1 MITKETILTGWHF
14 MRWLR
19 LGMGL
24 YAATVAFQL
33 HDPLSGFIAAIFL
46 FQAVTNTGCCGAN
59 GCAVPTSSKRNTGK
73 VEDIEFEE
81 LKTK

>member
-1 MITKETILTGWHF
+1 MITKARILTGWHF

-24 YAATVAFQL
+24 YAATVALQM
-33 HDPLSGFIAAIFL
+33 HDPLSGFIAALFL

-59 GCAVPTSSKRNTGK
+59 GCAVPTSSKGNTGK

>member
-1 MITKETILTGWHF
+1 MITKETIFSGWHL

-33 HDPLSGFIAAIFL
+33 HDPFSGFIAAIFL
-46 FQAVTNTGCCGAN
+46 FQAISNTGCCGAN
-59 GCAVPTSSKRNTGK
+59 GCAAPTSTKGSRGK
-73 VEDIEFEE
+73 IENVEFEN
-81 LKTK
+81 

>member
-1 MITKETILTGWHF
+1 

-46 FQAVTNTGCCGAN
+46 FQAVSNTGCCGAN
-59 GCAVPTSSKRNTGK
+59 GCGVSTSSKRNIGK

-81 LKTK
+81 LNAK

>member
-1 MITKETILTGWHF
+1 MIRKETILTGWHL

-46 FQAVTNTGCCGAN
+46 FQAISNTCCCGAN
-59 GCAVPTSSKRNTGK
+59 GCAVPTSTKRSTREIEN
-73 VEDIEFEE
+73 VEFEE
-81 LKTK
+81 IKTK